1 MDSGLRNRHD
11 PRMVWVFWGA
21 VALLLVGLGV
31 LSWWWDHDV
40 RKRGATPLSGGAM
53 QRARWSR
60 NLELERQMNSVI
72 PKGAT
77 PRMQE
82 AAHDAWKGTTDR

>member
-1 MDSGLRNRHD
+1 MDSGLRNDDD

-31 LSWWWDHDV
+31 LSWWWDHDA

-60 NLELERQMNSVI
+60 NLDIERRLNSVLT
-72 PKGAT
+72 KGAT
-77 PRMQE
+77 PRTQD
-82 AAHDAWKGTTDR
+82 AAQDAWKGKTDH